1 MQRSHED
8 SFGVQP
14 PSLDLVKKTLKES
27 SILQRAVSR
36 FKDLYE
42 ESSVDARFF
51 LKGDGSVTSDFEA
64 TVETE
69 VGSLLFDASPWAH
82 VSGEEGFSLTARAAD
97 SPYRWLIDPIDGSLS
112 FRNGGDSF
120 SFVITLV
127 EDDRPVA
134 GACYFP
140 KLNREYIAVAGEGL
154 LCNGRR
160 LHLGEQLSER
170 SLMVATSDDYT
181 FEMVNRRKILEVARS
196 SGAIVRTCTDMYGHS
211 QVAHGVFG
219 IKLDAACA
227 RWDRLAATL
236 MIQEGGGRVVF
247 VPVDRPTEDLEGS
260 LIVYAPP
267 FESIVSEFVK
277 CVA

>member
-1 MQRSHED
+1 MQGSRQE
-8 SFGVQP
+8 SFELKP
-14 PSLDLVKKTLKES
+14 PSLDVVKSLLKES
-27 SILQRAVSR
+27 NLLQSVVSR
-36 FKDLYE
+36 FKVLYE
-42 ESSVDARFF
+42 GSSAAARFF
-51 LKGDGSVTSDFEA
+51 LKDDGSVTSDFEA
-64 TVETE
+64 IVETE
-69 VGSLLFDASPWAH
+69 VGKLLFDASPWAH
-82 VSGEEGFSLTARAAD
+82 VSGEEGLSLTAEVLD

-120 SFVITLV
+120 SFVVTLV
-127 EDDRPVA
+127 QEERPIA

-154 LCNGRR
+154 FCNGNR

-219 IKLDAACA
+219 IKVDAACA

-260 LIVYAPP
+260 LIVYAPA
-267 FESIVSEFVK
+267 FESIVSDFVK
-277 CVA
+277 DAT